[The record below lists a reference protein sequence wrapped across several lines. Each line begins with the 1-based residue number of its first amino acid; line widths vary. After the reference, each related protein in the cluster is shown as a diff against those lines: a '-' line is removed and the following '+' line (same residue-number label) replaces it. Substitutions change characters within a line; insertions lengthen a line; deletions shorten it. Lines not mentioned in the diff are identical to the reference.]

1 MVRGDNGGVD
11 MVEIITCPAC
21 QRKLQLAGA
30 SWDQSVQCPQCA
42 HTFVAAPAPFVTPT
56 KLAPTPKLLNAGDEI
71 DIERRLA
78 PHDYAPHRGPMIKAL
93 GLIGLVGGM
102 VFLFPLVV
110 GPFAWL
116 LGSRDL
122 RAMRDGHMDPKGRKQ
137 TRLGWF
143 CGIAASMM
151 LLMLGLAFLGL
162 FLSI

>member
-1 MVRGDNGGVD
+1 

-21 QRKLQLAGA
+21 QRKLQMAEA
-30 SWDQSVQCPQCA
+30 SFGQSVQCPQCV
-42 HTFVAAPAPFVTPT
+42 HTFVAAPAP
-56 KLAPTPKLLNAGDEI
+56 LAAPPVPAPSAVAPDLRDDL
-71 DIERRLA
+71 DIQRRVM
-78 PHDYAPHRGPMIKAL
+78 PRDYDPHRGPLIKAL

-102 VFLFPLVV
+102 VFVLPLVV

-151 LLMLGLAFLGL
+151 LLVLGLALVGAFLL
-162 FLSI
+162 I